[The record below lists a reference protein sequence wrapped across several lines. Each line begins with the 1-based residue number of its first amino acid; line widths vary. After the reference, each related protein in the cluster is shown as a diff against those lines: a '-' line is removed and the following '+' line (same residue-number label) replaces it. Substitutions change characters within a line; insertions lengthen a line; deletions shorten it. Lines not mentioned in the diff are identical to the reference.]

1 MDPGEKLLRLV
12 LHDEEFIDAV
22 LGVDM
27 ANVEASGLDLR
38 THAVIRLGALLALDA
53 PSVSYQWNVDEAFGA
68 GVTPDEVVG
77 CLIATA
83 PLIGIPRVVA
93 AAPDLAMMIG
103 YDING
108 ALEALS
114 ED

>member
-12 LHDEEFIDAV
+12 LHDEAFIESV
-22 LGVDM
+22 LGVEM
-27 ANVEASGLDLR
+27 ENVEASGLDAR

-68 GVTPDEVVG
+68 GVTPDEIVG

-93 AAPDLAMMIG
+93 AAPDLATMIG
-103 YDING
+103 FDING
-108 ALEALS
+108 ALEALP
-114 ED
+114 D